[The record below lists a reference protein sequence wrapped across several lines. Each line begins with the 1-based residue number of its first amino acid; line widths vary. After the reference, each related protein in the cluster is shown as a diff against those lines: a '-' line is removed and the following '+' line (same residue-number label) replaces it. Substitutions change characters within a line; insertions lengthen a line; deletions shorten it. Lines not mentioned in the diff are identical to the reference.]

1 MRRNESNRSESPFS
15 NQPTSSAAAAATAA
29 ATAATTASET
39 RISTANLLE
48 IFGITRTVDPS
59 GAIQQ
64 MMEMGF
70 PQEWCEVALRRCRY
84 NVELVLSLNIISFN
98 LIHY

>member
-15 NQPTSSAAAAATAA
+15 NQPTSSVAAAAA
-29 ATAATTASET
+29 TASET

-84 NVELVLSLNIISFN
+84 NVELVLSLIIISFN
-98 LIHY
+98 LIH